1 MFKKCSLEVS
11 LNCTFS
17 NFSLLMYVPL
27 KASRVVVSYTVA
39 SYGKKP
45 QDALSIVLSSSR
57 SLKSD
62 FNANAPDVCCLFVQL
77 FFNKWPSSRHWHS
90 HFTFH
95 TGSFS
100 TSFFFGPKKKWVIH
114 SRVHNK
120 GNSTTVYILLLNS
133 MRSMVMVYI
142 RINITFRPFW
152 KVRKFSIYR
161 AWLYFYSLMAKAV
174 LMHPNNNDSGS
185 SDKKKHHR
193 RIM

>member
-1 MFKKCSLEVS
+1 
-11 LNCTFS
+11 
-17 NFSLLMYVPL
+17 MYVPL

-62 FNANAPDVCCLFVQL
+62 FNANAWCVCCLFVQL

-90 HFTFH
+90 HFTQAHFLLH
-95 TGSFS
+95 SFLA
-100 TSFFFGPKKKWVIH
+100 PKKWVIH

-120 GNSTTVYILLLNS
+120 GNSTTVYILLFN
-133 MRSMVMVYI
+133 
-142 RINITFRPFW
+142 
-152 KVRKFSIYR
+152 SIYR
-161 AWLYFYSLMAKAV
+161 AWLSLTYFYSLIAKAV
-174 LMHPNNNDSGS
+174 LMHPNDNDSGS

-193 RIM
+193 RII

>member
-1 MFKKCSLEVS
+1 MQWKNYHNRSTYYIYFLHCKDIWATKKMFKKCSLEVS

-100 TSFFFGPKKKWVIH
+100 TSFFFGPKKV
-114 SRVHNK
+114 S
-120 GNSTTVYILLLNS
+120 
-133 MRSMVMVYI
+133 
-142 RINITFRPFW
+142 
-152 KVRKFSIYR
+152 
-161 AWLYFYSLMAKAV
+161 YSFT
-174 LMHPNNNDSGS
+174 S
-185 SDKKKHHR
+185 S
-193 RIM
+193 

>member
-1 MFKKCSLEVS
+1 
-11 LNCTFS
+11 
-17 NFSLLMYVPL
+17 MYVPL

-90 HFTFH
+90 HFTQAHFLLH
-95 TGSFS
+95 SFLA
-100 TSFFFGPKKKWVIH
+100 PKKWVIH

-120 GNSTTVYILLLNS
+120 GNSTTVYNCTYLLFNS
-133 MRSMVMVYI
+133 MRSMAMVYI
-142 RINITFRPFW
+142 HINITFRPFW
-152 KVRKFSIYR
+152 KFVRKFSIYR
-161 AWLYFYSLMAKAV
+161 AWLSLTYFYSLMA
-174 LMHPNNNDSGS
+174 
-185 SDKKKHHR
+185 
-193 RIM
+193 

>member
-1 MFKKCSLEVS
+1 
-11 LNCTFS
+11 
-17 NFSLLMYVPL
+17 MYVPL

-90 HFTFH
+90 HFTQAHFLLH
-95 TGSFS
+95 SFLA
-100 TSFFFGPKKKWVIH
+100 PKKWVIH

-120 GNSTTVYILLLNS
+120 GNSTTVYNCTYLLFNS
-133 MRSMVMVYI
+133 MRSMAMVYI
-142 RINITFRPFW
+142 HINITFTPFW
-152 KVRKFSIYR
+152 KFVRKFCTLCAFMKYASHS
-161 AWLYFYSLMAKAV
+161 F
-174 LMHPNNNDSGS
+174 
-185 SDKKKHHR
+185 
-193 RIM
+193 

>member
-1 MFKKCSLEVS
+1 MPMP
-11 LNCTFS
+11 
-17 NFSLLMYVPL
+17 LMCA
-27 KASRVVVSYTVA
+27 ASSCNYFLTNDQA
-39 SYGKKP
+39 H
-45 QDALSIVLSSSR
+45 DI
-57 SLKSD
+57 D
-62 FNANAPDVCCLFVQL
+62 I
-77 FFNKWPSSRHWHS
+77 HIS
-90 HFTFH
+90 HFTQAHFLLH
-95 TGSFS
+95 SFLA
-100 TSFFFGPKKKWVIH
+100 PKKWVIH

-152 KVRKFSIYR
+152 KFVRKFSIYR